1 MAGIYLHIPFCKQAC
16 YYCNFHFSTS
26 TRYKEPMVKALK
38 QELRMRK
45 DYLGEEAVIKT
56 IYLGGGTP
64 SLLACTEVAGLL
76 DHIKTHFTCSEEM
89 EVTLEA
95 NPDDLSLAYLRDV
108 RRAGVNRLSI
118 GIQSFDKAVLA
129 SLNRAHNDV
138 EALACIAYAR
148 EAGFSNFSID
158 LMYGLPAR
166 KKGGWEQEVAQAIEL
181 GPTHISAYCLTI
193 EPRTV
198 FGHRRQQGTFV
209 PVAEEVQIAEFL
221 HVKERLTAHGYVHYE
236 ISNFCRPPYYA
247 QHNTSYWQRTPY
259 LGVGPSAHSYD
270 GRSRQYNIAN
280 NKTYIAGIE
289 ARELPCRKEVLT
301 DANHINEHILLGLRT
316 QWGVDTVWLKE
327 QYDYDLLKE
336 SRDIIEKS
344 LDKNLL
350 VQKEGNL
357 LLTTA
362 GQLIADELALQ
373 LIITSY

>member
-1 MAGIYLHIPFCKQAC
+1 
-16 YYCNFHFSTS
+16 
-26 TRYKEPMVKALK
+26 MVRALK

-45 DYLGEEAVIKT
+45 GYLGEEAVIQT

-64 SLLACTEVAGLL
+64 SLLTSQEVEGLL
-76 DHIKTHFTCSEEM
+76 DHIKSHFTCGKGM

-95 NPDDLSLAYLRDV
+95 NPDDLSLAYLRDI

-118 GIQSFDKAVLA
+118 GIQSFDKEVLA
-129 SLNRAHNDV
+129 SLNRAHNEV
-138 EALACIAYAR
+138 EAVACIEYAR

-166 KKGGWEQEVAQAIEL
+166 KKGGWEKEVGQAIEL

-221 HVKERLTAHGYVHYE
+221 HIKERLTTNGYVHYE
-236 ISNFCRPPYYA
+236 ISNFCRSPYYA

-280 NKTYIAGIE
+280 NKSYLAGME
-289 ARELPCRKEVLT
+289 AGELLCRKEVLT

-316 QWGVDTVWLKE
+316 QWGVDLAWLQE
-327 QYDYDLLKE
+327 QYGYNLVKE
-336 SRDIIEKS
+336 GKEVVETG
-344 LDKNLL
+344 LEEGLL
-350 VQKEGNL
+350 VAKEGRL

-362 GQLIADELALQ
+362 GQLVADELALQ
-373 LIITSY
+373 LLTDQ